1 MKAKLT
7 KRVIDAAQAAA
18 VDSFTWDGEVKGFG
32 LKVTPAGRKIYILQ
46 TRFRGKLRRFTI
58 GVHGSPWTV
67 DQARDQAKRMLT
79 MMLDGEEPTAKASA
93 KASLTVAELCDRYFK
108 EGCETKKA
116 STVAIDRGRIA
127 RHIKP
132 LLGTRLVSEVDHA
145 DVVRFM
151 RDIAD
156 GKTAAN
162 IKTVKRGR
170 ARVRGGKGAATR
182 TVGLLGSIFTFA
194 IQEKL
199 RLDNPVKGIAKYP
212 ERSFDRVLNINEMR
226 DLAKAVLLE
235 ARTGN
240 TSAAQAILFL
250 FLTGCRKGEAL
261 TLRWSFIDFET
272 KCLRLPD
279 SKTGAKLLPLGDPA
293 IKLLKSIPRVEKC
306 PFVFAGH
313 RSGHHLVGLQKAWK
327 RVKKAAKLDDLRLH
341 DLRHN
346 FISIGASGGESL
358 YILGKVAGHTNATTT
373 QRYAHLQYDPIRD
386 AANRIATQI
395 GKHVKLPRKFASA
408 ERTGVAKLVRTT

>member
-1 MKAKLT
+1 VKGNLT
-7 KRVIDAAQAAA
+7 KRIVDAAQPADA
-18 VDSFTWDGEVKGFG
+18 DHFLWDGEVKGFG
-32 LKVTPAGRKIYILQ
+32 LKITPAGRKVYVLQ
-46 TRFRGKLRRFTI
+46 SRLRGKLRRFTI

-67 DQARDQAKRMLT
+67 DQARDQARRMLT
-79 MMLDGEEPTAKASA
+79 IMLDGQDPTDKASA
-93 KASLTVAELCDRYFK
+93 RASLTVAEVCDRYLK
-108 EGCETKKA
+108 EACDTKKP
-116 STVAIDRGRIA
+116 STIVIDRGRIA

-132 LLGTRLVSEVDHA
+132 LLGNKLVREVDHA

-156 GKTAAN
+156 GKTAAS

-194 IQEKL
+194 VQEKL
-199 RLDNPVKGIAKYP
+199 RPDNPVKGIAKYE
-212 ERSFDRVLNINEMR
+212 ERKFNRVLKLHEMK

-235 ARTGN
+235 AQNGN
-240 TSAAQAILFL
+240 PSAAQAILFL

-261 TLRWSFIDFET
+261 TLRWSYIDFDG
-272 KCLRLPD
+272 KSLRLPE
-279 SKTGAKLLPLGDPA
+279 SKSGAKLVPLGDPA

-313 RSGHHLVGLQKAWK
+313 KPGSHLIGLQKAWE
-327 RVKKAAKLDDLRLH
+327 RVKRAARLEDLRLH

-346 FISIGASGGESL
+346 FISVGASGGESL
-358 YILGKVAGHTNATTT
+358 YILGKVAGHTNAATT
-373 QRYAHLQYDPIRD
+373 QRYAHLQYDPVRE

-395 GKHVKLPRKFASA
+395 GKHVKLPRKFASS
-408 ERTGVAKLVRTT
+408 